1 MQTNFFMKKIL
12 ALVLMMASLAACN
25 NNDKKTDTQFL
36 NEPPRPTSVNNKKHY
51 EGSFSNG
58 MKETSISF
66 DISDDGS
73 KLENLTFSGYWRC
86 NGELEQDILGPEKS
100 FDIVDNKVDG
110 TITEPEDGDATAIR
124 YELHATIDGDNAQG
138 TFRMNI
144 NALGCDT
151 YVLNWT
157 AQKK

>member
-1 MQTNFFMKKIL
+1 MKKIFAFCAACISIL
-12 ALVLMMASLAACN
+12 ACN
-25 NNDKKTDTQFL
+25 NTGD
-36 NEPPRPTSVNNKKHY
+36 NNKPAAGSTITDSLVTTDIKAKNHY
-51 EGSFSNG
+51 EGAFTNG
-58 MKETSISF
+58 MKETFISF
-66 DISDDGS
+66 DISENGT
-73 KLENLTFSGYWRC
+73 KLENLTFTGYWRC

-100 FDIVDNKVDG
+100 FTIRDNKVDE
-110 TITEPEDGDATAIR
+110 TITEPEDGEATAIR
-124 YELHATIDGDNAQG
+124 YELHATIDGEEAAG